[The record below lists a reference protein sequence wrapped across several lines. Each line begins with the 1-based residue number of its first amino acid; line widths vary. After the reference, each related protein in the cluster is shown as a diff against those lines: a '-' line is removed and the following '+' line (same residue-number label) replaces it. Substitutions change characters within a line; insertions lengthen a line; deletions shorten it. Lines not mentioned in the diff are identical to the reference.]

1 MNVLL
6 IGSGGREHALALAI
20 AGSRSL
26 KKLFI
31 TPGNPGTGMLGEN
44 VILDLNRTAI
54 SEFCKTNNIEL
65 VVIGPEQYLVN
76 GLADELRSEGIDV
89 FGPGSRAADIE
100 AHKSFSKQLMQ
111 EYKIPTAEF
120 AEFNSGNREAAL
132 NYIKDY
138 KYPLVIKADG
148 LAAGKG
154 VIICNDYAEAAE
166 ALNEIFVHK
175 IFGASGDK
183 IIIEEF
189 MLGQEAS
196 LFAVTDGE
204 NYFILPSAQ
213 DYKRIGDIDTGKNTG
228 GMGSFAPSPLITL
241 SLMKIIEK
249 DIIIP
254 TLKAMRDKERNFSGC
269 LYIGLMITNEGPKV
283 VEYNCRFGD
292 PETQVVLPLLQ
303 GDFLKLLYSAA
314 IGIIDKNAVRY
325 NGGSALC
332 VVLSSNG
339 YPDKYETGFEIT
351 GLNDENPD
359 PSIIIY
365 HAGTK
370 WKEDRIVTAGG
381 RVLGVTSVNPIN
393 NIEWAKRK
401 AYTAVQNIYFNGM
414 YCRSDIGDK
423 GINQQ
428 TVFHAE

>member
-1 MNVLL
+1 MNVLV
-6 IGSGGREHALALAI
+6 IGSGGREHALAYAI
-20 AGSRSL
+20 SKSRSL

-31 TPGNPGTGMLGEN
+31 SPGNPGTASLGEN
-44 VILDLNRTAI
+44 ILLDLNRKSIAD
-54 SEFCKTNNIEL
+54 FCNSNNIEL
-65 VVIGPEQYLVN
+65 VVIGPEQFLVN
-76 GLADELRSEGIDV
+76 GLADQLRDEGIDV
-89 FGPGSRAADIE
+89 FGPNACAADIE
-100 AHKSFSKQLMQ
+100 GHKTLAKKLML
-111 EYKIPTAEF
+111 ENNIPTAEF
-120 AEFNSGNREAAL
+120 AEFTIEHPDDAY
-132 NYIKDY
+132 NYIKEY

-154 VIICNDYAEAAE
+154 VIICNDYSEAVN

-175 IFGASGDK
+175 IFGISGEK

-196 LFAVTDGE
+196 LFVVTDGE

-213 DYKRIGDIDTGKNTG
+213 DYKRIGDIDIGKNTG

-241 SLMKIIEK
+241 SISKLIEK
-249 DIIIP
+249 NIIIP
-254 TLKAMRDKERNFSGC
+254 TLKAMKDMGRNFSGC

-314 IGIIDKNAVRY
+314 IGIIDKNAVSY

-332 VVLSSNG
+332 VVLSSDG
-339 YPDKYETGFEIT
+339 YPDKYKTGFEIT
-351 GLNDENPD
+351 GLNYSD
-359 PSIIIY
+359 PAILIY

-370 WKEDRIVTAGG
+370 MEEDKIFTAGG
-381 RVLGVTSVNPIN
+381 RVLGVTAVNRIN

-428 TVFHAE
+428 TVYHSE